1 MTTGAEIFGAALTDI
16 FDSPIGDDAVYTPY
30 GGAALPPLRVIIDRS
45 FSLHPAGDAQ
55 VYERG
60 VTIEVILDDI
70 SNVEPNRGSTFVVG
84 SETFTVQSILE
95 NDGLTAVCVVK

>member
-16 FDSPIGDDAVYTPY
+16 FNSPIGDDATYTPY
-30 GGAALPPLRVIIDRS
+30 GGAAVSLRVIIDKS
-45 FSLHPAGDAQ
+45 VLLQPAGDAQ

-70 SNVEPNRGSTFVVG
+70 SNAEPNRGSTFVVG

>member
-16 FDSPIGDDAVYTPY
+16 FNSPIGDDAVYTPY
-30 GGAALPPLRVIIDRS
+30 GGAAVSLRVIIDKS
-45 FSLHPAGDAQ
+45 VLLQPAGDAQ

-70 SNVEPNRGSTFVVG
+70 SNVEPNRGSTFVIG
-84 SETFTVQSILE
+84 SETLTVQSILE

>member
-1 MTTGAEIFGAALTDI
+1 MTTGAEIFGAALRDI
-16 FDSPIGDDAVYTPY
+16 FNSPIGDDATYTPM
-30 GGAALPPLRVIIDRS
+30 GGAAVSLRVIIDKS
-45 FSLHPAGDAQ
+45 VLLQPAGDAQ

-70 SNVEPNRGSTFVVG
+70 SSVEPNRGSTFVVG
-84 SETFTVQSILE
+84 TETFTVQSILE